1 MSARPRPPSTSLAW
15 PYLVGVALLIALP
28 VGATVYLAFT
38 DYFGIAA
45 PTFTGFENFTR
56 MLASDRFWTS
66 LGNSFVYVG
75 MAVPL
80 RVVAAV
86 GLALLLHR
94 RSAGA
99 GAARTAVF
107 LPTVVPDVAY
117 ALLWLYIF
125 NPLFGPLT
133 LGLEALGLSSPE
145 WLTDPWTAR
154 FSVALMGAFQ
164 IGEGFV
170 IALAVR
176 RSIPTSLYEAAAV
189 DGASA
194 WFTLSRVTLPLM
206 VPVLALLALRDV
218 ILSFQA
224 NFVPA
229 LIVTEGGGP
238 RLATYFLPLY
248 VYREGFR
255 YGRLGYAAAVT
266 LTMFVITAAVV
277 LVQYR
282 LARRWRLI

>member
-1 MSARPRPPSTSLAW
+1 MSNRLRLPSSTLAS
-15 PYLVGVALLIALP
+15 PYLLGLIVLVALP
-28 VGATVYLAFT
+28 VVGTLYLAFT

-45 PTFTGFENFTR
+45 PQLNGVDNFTR
-56 MLASDRFWTS
+56 MLSSDRFWAA
-66 LGNSFVYVG
+66 LGNSFIYVAI
-75 MAVPL
+75 AVPM

-94 RSAGA
+94 RAHGA
-99 GAARTAVF
+99 SAARAAVF
-107 LPTVVPDVAY
+107 LPTVVPDIAY

-133 LGLEALGLSSPE
+133 LGLESFGLGSPD
-145 WLTDPWTAR
+145 WLTDPTTAR
-154 FSVALMGAFQ
+154 FSVALMSVFQ

-176 RSIPTSLYEAAAV
+176 RSIPANLYEAAAV
-189 DGASA
+189 DGASP
-194 WFTLSRVTLPLM
+194 WFALSRVTLPM
-206 VPVLALLALRDV
+206 MAPVLALLALRDV

-229 LIVTEGGGP
+229 LIVTDGGP
-238 RLATYFLPLY
+238 RLATFFLPLY

-266 LTMFVITAAVV
+266 LTMFVITAVV
-277 LVQYR
+277 VVVQYR

>member
-1 MSARPRPPSTSLAW
+1 VSFRSRPSSASLAW
-15 PYLVGVALLIALP
+15 PYLMGIVVLVAIPAVGTL
-28 VGATVYLAFT
+28 YLAFT
-38 DYFGIAA
+38 EYFGIEA
-45 PTFTGFENFTR
+45 PNLVGIDNFTR
-56 MLASDRFWTS
+56 MLGSDRFWTA
-66 LGNSFVYVG
+66 LGNSTIYVLI
-75 MAVPL
+75 AVPL

-86 GLALLLHR
+86 GLALLLHT
-94 RSAGA
+94 RSTGS

-133 LGLEALGLSSPE
+133 LGLEAVGISSPE
-145 WLTDPWTAR
+145 WLVDPATAR
-154 FSVALMGAFQ
+154 FSVALMSAFQ

-176 RSIPTSLYEAAAV
+176 RSIPNHLYESAAV
-189 DGASA
+189 DGASS
-194 WFTLSRVTLPLM
+194 WFTLSRVTLPMLL
-206 VPVLALLALRDV
+206 PVLSLLALRDV
-218 ILSFQA
+218 IISFQA

-229 LIVTEGGGP
+229 LIVTEGGP
-238 RLATYFLPLY
+238 RLATFFLPLY

-266 LTMFVITAAVV
+266 LTMFAITAVV
-277 LVQYR
+277 VVIQYR
-282 LARRWRLI
+282 LAKRWRLV

>member
-1 MSARPRPPSTSLAW
+1 VSRRFRLPSTSLAS
-15 PYLVGVALLIALP
+15 PYLMGLVFLVALP
-28 VGATVYLAFT
+28 VMGTVYLAFT
-38 DYFGIAA
+38 DYFGIVA
-45 PTFTGFENFTR
+45 PELNGIDNFAR
-56 MLASDRFWTS
+56 MLASDRFWTA
-66 LGNSFVYVG
+66 LGNSFTYV
-75 MAVPL
+75 AIAAPL
-80 RVVAAV
+80 RLVAAV
-86 GLALLLHR
+86 VLALLLHR
-94 RSAGA
+94 RARGV
-99 GAARTAVF
+99 GAARAAVF
-107 LPTVVPDVAY
+107 LPTVVPDIAY

-133 LGLEALGLSSPE
+133 LGLESLGLSSPE
-145 WLTDPWTAR
+145 WLTDPATAR
-154 FSVALMGAFQ
+154 LSVALMSVFQ

-176 RSIPTSLYEAAAV
+176 RSIPGNLYEAAAV
-189 DGASA
+189 DGASP
-194 WFTLSRVTLPLM
+194 WFALSRVTLPLM
-206 VPVLALLALRDV
+206 APVLALLGLRDV

-229 LIVTEGGGP
+229 LIVTDGGP

-266 LTMFVITAAVV
+266 LTMFVITAIVV
-277 LVQYR
+277 GVQYR

>member
-1 MSARPRPPSTSLAW
+1 VSFRPRLQSTSLAW
-15 PYLVGVALLIALP
+15 PYLLGIVLLVAIP
-28 VGATVYLAFT
+28 VAGTLYLAFT
-38 DYFGIAA
+38 EYFGIVV
-45 PTFTGFENFTR
+45 PEFIGVDNFTR
-56 MLASDRFWTS
+56 MLASGRFWTA
-66 LGNSFVYVG
+66 LGNSTIYVLI
-75 MAVPL
+75 AVPP
-80 RVVAAV
+80 RVVGAV

-94 RSAGA
+94 HSAGS

-107 LPTVVPDVAY
+107 LPTIVPDVAY

-133 LGLEALGLSSPE
+133 LGLEAIGIPSPE
-145 WLTDPWTAR
+145 WLVDPATAR
-154 FSVALMGAFQ
+154 VSVALMSAFQ

-176 RSIPTSLYEAAAV
+176 RSIPNHLYESAAV
-189 DGASA
+189 DGASP

-206 VPVLALLALRDV
+206 FPVLVLLALRDV
-218 ILSFQA
+218 IISFQA

-229 LIVTEGGGP
+229 LIVTEGGP
-238 RLATYFLPLY
+238 RLATFFLPLY

-266 LTMFVITAAVV
+266 LTMFVITVV
-277 LVQYR
+277 VVIVQYR
-282 LARRWRLI
+282 LARRWRLV

>member
-1 MSARPRPPSTSLAW
+1 MSFLTRPSSASLAW
-15 PYLVGVALLIALP
+15 PYLLGVVLLVAIPAAGTL
-28 VGATVYLAFT
+28 YLAFT
-38 DYFGIAA
+38 EYFGIEA
-45 PTFTGFENFTR
+45 PAFIGMDNFAR
-56 MLASDRFWTS
+56 MLSSDRFWTA
-66 LGNSFVYVG
+66 LGNSSIYVLI
-75 MAVPL
+75 AVPL

-86 GLALLLHR
+86 GLALLLHT
-94 RSAGA
+94 RSAGSSV
-99 GAARTAVF
+99 ARTAVF

-133 LGLEALGLSSPE
+133 LGFEAVGLSSPE
-145 WLTDPWTAR
+145 WLVDPATSR
-154 FSVALMGAFQ
+154 FSVALMSAFQ

-176 RSIPTSLYEAAAV
+176 RSIPNHLYESAAV
-189 DGASA
+189 DGASS

-206 VPVLALLALRDV
+206 LPVLALLALRDV
-218 ILSFQA
+218 IISFQA

-229 LIVTEGGGP
+229 LIVTEGGP
-238 RLATYFLPLY
+238 RLATFFLPLY

-266 LTMFVITAAVV
+266 LTMFVITAVV
-277 LVQYR
+277 VVIQYR
-282 LARRWRLI
+282 LARRWRLV

>member
-1 MSARPRPPSTSLAW
+1 MSFRSRPSSASLAW
-15 PYLVGVALLIALP
+15 PYLMGIVVLVAMPAVGTL
-28 VGATVYLAFT
+28 YLAFT
-38 DYFGIAA
+38 EYFGIEA
-45 PTFTGFENFTR
+45 PNLVGIDNFTR
-56 MLASDRFWTS
+56 MLGSDRFWTA
-66 LGNSFVYVG
+66 LGNSTIYVLI
-75 MAVPL
+75 AVPL

-86 GLALLLHR
+86 GLALLLHT
-94 RSAGA
+94 RSTGS

-133 LGLEALGLSSPE
+133 LGLEAVGISSPE
-145 WLTDPWTAR
+145 WLVDPATAR
-154 FSVALMGAFQ
+154 FSVALMSAFQ

-176 RSIPTSLYEAAAV
+176 RSIPNHLYESAAV
-189 DGASA
+189 DGASS
-194 WFTLSRVTLPLM
+194 WFTLSRVTLPMLL
-206 VPVLALLALRDV
+206 PVLSLLALRDV
-218 ILSFQA
+218 IISFQA

-229 LIVTEGGGP
+229 LIVTEGGP
-238 RLATYFLPLY
+238 RLATFFLPLY

-266 LTMFVITAAVV
+266 LTMFAITAVV
-277 LVQYR
+277 VVIQYR
-282 LARRWRLI
+282 LAKRWRLV

>member
-1 MSARPRPPSTSLAW
+1 MSRRFRLPSTSLAS
-15 PYLVGVALLIALP
+15 PYLVGLVLLVALPAM
-28 VGATVYLAFT
+28 GTMYLAFT
-38 DYFGIAA
+38 DYFGIVA
-45 PTFTGFENFTR
+45 PELNGIDNFTR
-56 MLASDRFWTS
+56 MLASDRFWTA
-66 LGNSFVYVG
+66 LGNSFIYVAI
-75 MAVPL
+75 AVPL

-94 RSAGA
+94 RARGV
-99 GAARTAVF
+99 GAARAAVF
-107 LPTVVPDVAY
+107 LPTVVPDIAY

-133 LGLEALGLSSPE
+133 LGMESVGLSSPE
-145 WLTDPWTAR
+145 WLTDPATAR
-154 FSVALMGAFQ
+154 FSVALMSVFQ

-176 RSIPTSLYEAAAV
+176 RSIPGSLYEAAAV
-189 DGASA
+189 DGASP
-194 WFTLSRVTLPLM
+194 WFALSRVTLPLM
-206 VPVLALLALRDV
+206 APVLALLGLRDV

-229 LIVTEGGGP
+229 LIVTDGGP

-266 LTMFVITAAVV
+266 LTMFAITAIVV
-277 LVQYR
+277 GVQYR

>member
-1 MSARPRPPSTSLAW
+1 MSFRPRLRSTSLAW
-15 PYLVGVALLIALP
+15 PYLLGIGLLVVIPVAGTL
-28 VGATVYLAFT
+28 YLAFT
-38 DYFGIAA
+38 EYFGIVA
-45 PTFTGFENFTR
+45 PEFIGVDNFTR
-56 MLASDRFWTS
+56 MLASDRFWTA
-66 LGNSFVYVG
+66 LGNSSIYVLI
-75 MAVPL
+75 AVPL
-80 RVVAAV
+80 RVVGAV
-86 GLALLLHR
+86 GFALLLHR
-94 RSAGA
+94 RSTGSS
-99 GAARTAVF
+99 AARTAVF

-133 LGLEALGLSSPE
+133 LGLESIGVPSPE
-145 WLTDPWTAR
+145 WLVDPTTAR
-154 FSVALMGAFQ
+154 FSVALMSAFQ

-176 RSIPTSLYEAAAV
+176 RSIPNHLYESAAV
-189 DGASA
+189 DGASR

-206 VPVLALLALRDV
+206 FPVVVLLALRDV
-218 ILSFQA
+218 IVSFQA

-229 LIVTEGGGP
+229 LIVTEGGP
-238 RLATYFLPLY
+238 RLATFFLPLY

-266 LTMFVITAAVV
+266 LTMFVVTAVVV

-282 LARRWRLI
+282 LARRWRLV

>member
-1 MSARPRPPSTSLAW
+1 MNRRLRLPSTTLAW
-15 PYLVGVALLIALP
+15 PYLLGVVLLVVLP
-28 VGATVYLAFT
+28 VAATLYLAFT
-38 DYFGIAA
+38 EYFGIVA
-45 PTFTGFENFTR
+45 PRFNGIDNFTR
-56 MLASDRFWTS
+56 MVASERFWTS
-66 LGNSFVYVG
+66 LGNSFIYVLIS
-75 MAVPL
+75 VPL
-80 RVVAAV
+80 RVGAAV
-86 GLALLLHR
+86 GLALLLYR
-94 RSAGA
+94 RAAGA
-99 GAARTAVF
+99 STARAAVF

-133 LGLEALGLSSPE
+133 LGLESLGIGSPE

-154 FSVALMGAFQ
+154 FSVALMSAFQ

-176 RSIPTSLYEAAAV
+176 RSIPTHLYEAAEV
-189 DGASA
+189 DGASS

-206 VPVLALLALRDV
+206 APVLALLGLRDV
-218 ILSFQA
+218 ILSLQA

-229 LIVTEGGGP
+229 LIVTEGGP

-266 LTMFVITAAVV
+266 LTMFAITAIVV

-282 LARRWRLI
+282 LARRWRLL

>member
-1 MSARPRPPSTSLAW
+1 MSFFTRPSSASLAW
-15 PYLVGVALLIALP
+15 PYLLGVVLLVAIPAAGTL
-28 VGATVYLAFT
+28 YLAFT
-38 DYFGIAA
+38 EYFGIEA
-45 PTFTGFENFTR
+45 PAFIGMDNFAR
-56 MLASDRFWTS
+56 MLSSDRFWTA
-66 LGNSFVYVG
+66 LGNSSIYVLI
-75 MAVPL
+75 AVPL

-86 GLALLLHR
+86 GLALLLHT
-94 RSAGA
+94 RSVGSS
-99 GAARTAVF
+99 AARTAVF

-133 LGLEALGLSSPE
+133 LGFEAVGLSSPE
-145 WLTDPWTAR
+145 WLVDPATSR
-154 FSVALMGAFQ
+154 FSVALMSAFQ

-176 RSIPTSLYEAAAV
+176 RSIPNHLYESAAV
-189 DGASA
+189 DGASS

-206 VPVLALLALRDV
+206 LPVLALLALRDV
-218 ILSFQA
+218 IISFQA

-229 LIVTEGGGP
+229 LIVTEGGP
-238 RLATYFLPLY
+238 RLATFFLPLY

-266 LTMFVITAAVV
+266 LTMFAITAVV
-277 LVQYR
+277 VVIQYR
-282 LARRWRLI
+282 LARRWRLV